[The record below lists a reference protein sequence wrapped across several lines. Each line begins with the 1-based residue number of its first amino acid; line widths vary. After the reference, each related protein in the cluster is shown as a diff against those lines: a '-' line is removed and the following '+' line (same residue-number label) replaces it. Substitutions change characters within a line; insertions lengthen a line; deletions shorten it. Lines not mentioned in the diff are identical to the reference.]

1 MSSIQ
6 AVLFDFDGTLA
17 DTLPLSFKAFRAVF
31 MKYEG
36 KTLTDAEIVQTFGP
50 TEEEIIT
57 ENLSNPA
64 HVDEAVAYYYEV
76 FEKDFQKHIQVSE
89 AIQDL
94 ISKLWDLHKPMV
106 IITGKSRRCLDIC
119 LRNLE
124 LDGFFAATITGDE
137 VERSKPDPEGIFKAV
152 QLLGLSTSDVVFV
165 GDSDADI
172 AAGKSAQVLTI
183 GAHWFD
189 TVQNVEF
196 SVEPDDIYTRPDQL
210 IALVMGQGNGA
221 SE

>member
-1 MSSIQ
+1 MNTIQ

-31 MKYEG
+31 LKYEG
-36 KTLTDAEIVQTFGP
+36 QRLTDAEIVQTFGP
-50 TEEEIIT
+50 TEEEIIA
-57 ENLSNPA
+57 NYLSNPA
-64 HVDEAVAYYYEV
+64 HVDEAVEYYYEV
-76 FEKDFQKHIQVSE
+76 FEQNFQEHVQVSE
-89 AIQDL
+89 AVQDL
-94 ISKLWDLHKPMV
+94 IVKLSDLRLPMV

-119 LRNLE
+119 LRNLK
-124 LDGFFAATITGDE
+124 LDGYFAATITGDE

-152 QLLGLSTSDVVFV
+152 QLLGLRTSDVVFV

-189 TVQNVEF
+189 TVQNAQF
-196 SVEPDDIYTRPDQL
+196 AVEPDYMFTQPDQL
-210 IALVMGQGNGA
+210 ITWIMARNH
-221 SE
+221 

>member
-1 MSSIQ
+1 MNTIQ

-31 MKYEG
+31 LKYDG
-36 KTLTDAEIVQTFGP
+36 QRLTDAEIVQTFGP
-50 TEEEIIT
+50 TEEEIIA
-57 ENLSNPA
+57 NHLSNPA
-64 HVDEAVAYYYEV
+64 HIDEAIEYYYEV
-76 FEKDFQKHIQVSE
+76 FEQDFQEHVQVSE
-89 AIQDL
+89 AVQDL
-94 ISKLWDLHKPMV
+94 IVKLSDLRIPMV

-119 LRNLE
+119 LRNLK
-124 LDGFFAATITGDE
+124 LDGHFVATITGDE

-152 QLLGLSTSDVVFV
+152 QLLGLRTSDVVFV

-189 TVQNVEF
+189 TVQNAQF
-196 SVEPDDIYTRPDQL
+196 AVEPDYMFTRPDQL
-210 IALVMGQGNGA
+210 ITWIMARNH
-221 SE
+221 

>member
-1 MSSIQ
+1 MNTIQ

-31 MKYEG
+31 LKYDG
-36 KTLTDAEIVQTFGP
+36 QRLTDAEIVQTFGP
-50 TEEEIIT
+50 TEEEIIA
-57 ENLSNPA
+57 NHLSNPA
-64 HVDEAVAYYYEV
+64 HIDEAIEYYYEV
-76 FEKDFQKHIQVSE
+76 FEQDFQEHVQVSE
-89 AIQDL
+89 AVQDL
-94 ISKLWDLHKPMV
+94 IVKLSDLRISMV

-119 LRNLE
+119 LRNLK
-124 LDGFFAATITGDE
+124 LDGYFVATITGDE

-152 QLLGLSTSDVVFV
+152 QLLGLRTSDVVFV

-189 TVQNVEF
+189 TVQNAQF
-196 SVEPDDIYTRPDQL
+196 AVEPDYIFTRTDEL
-210 IALVMGQGNGA
+210 ITWIMARNH
-221 SE
+221 

>member
-64 HVDEAVAYYYEV
+64 HVDEAVVYYYEV
-76 FEKDFQKHIQVSE
+76 FEKDFQKHVQVSE

-94 ISKLWDLHKPMV
+94 ISKLRDLYIPMV

-172 AAGKSAQVLTI
+172 AAGKSAEVLTI

-210 IALVMGQGNGA
+210 IALVMGQGK
-221 SE
+221 

>member
-57 ENLSNPA
+57 DNLSNPA

-76 FEKDFQKHIQVSE
+76 FEKDFQKHVQVSE

-94 ISKLWDLHKPMV
+94 IRKLWDLHIPMV

-172 AAGKSAQVLTI
+172 AAGKSAQVFTI

-210 IALVMGQGNGA
+210 IALVMGQGK
-221 SE
+221 

>member
-1 MSSIQ
+1 MNTIQ

-31 MKYEG
+31 LKYEG
-36 KTLTDAEIVQTFGP
+36 QRLTDVEIVQTFGP
-50 TEEEIIT
+50 TEEEIIA
-57 ENLSNPA
+57 NHLSNSA
-64 HVDEAVAYYYEV
+64 HVDEAVEYYYEV
-76 FEKDFQKHIQVSE
+76 FEQDFQEHVQVSE
-89 AIQDL
+89 AVQDL
-94 ISKLWDLHKPMV
+94 IRKLSDLRIPMV

-119 LRNLE
+119 LRNLK
-124 LDGFFAATITGDE
+124 LDGYFAATITGDE

-152 QLLGLSTSDVVFV
+152 QLLGLRTSDVVFV

-189 TVQNVEF
+189 TVQNAQF
-196 SVEPDDIYTRPDQL
+196 AVEPDNIFTRPDQL
-210 IALVMGQGNGA
+210 ITWIMTRNH
-221 SE
+221 

>member
-1 MSSIQ
+1 MNTIQ

-31 MKYEG
+31 LKYEG
-36 KTLTDAEIVQTFGP
+36 KRLTDAEIVQTFGP
-50 TEEEIIT
+50 TEEEIIA
-57 ENLSNPA
+57 NHLSNPA
-64 HVDEAVAYYYEV
+64 HVDEAVEYYYEV
-76 FEKDFQKHIQVSE
+76 FEQDFQEHVQVSE
-89 AIQDL
+89 AVQDL
-94 ISKLWDLHKPMV
+94 IVKLSDLRIPMV

-119 LRNLE
+119 LRNLK
-124 LDGFFAATITGDE
+124 LDGYFAATITGDE

-152 QLLGLSTSDVVFV
+152 QLLGLRTSDVVFV

-189 TVQNVEF
+189 TVQNAQF
-196 SVEPDDIYTRPDQL
+196 AVEPDNIFTRPDQL
-210 IALVMGQGNGA
+210 ITWIMTRNH
-221 SE
+221 

>member
-1 MSSIQ
+1 MNTIQ

-31 MKYEG
+31 LKYEG
-36 KTLTDAEIVQTFGP
+36 QRLTDVEIVQTFGP
-50 TEEEIIT
+50 TEEEIIA
-57 ENLSNPA
+57 NHLSNSA
-64 HVDEAVAYYYEV
+64 HVDEAVEYYYEV
-76 FEKDFQKHIQVSE
+76 FEQDFQEHVQVSE
-89 AIQDL
+89 AVQDL
-94 ISKLWDLHKPMV
+94 IVKLSDLRIPMV

-119 LRNLE
+119 LRNLK
-124 LDGFFAATITGDE
+124 LDGYFAATITGDE

-152 QLLGLSTSDVVFV
+152 QLLGLRTSDVVFV

-189 TVQNVEF
+189 TVQNAQF
-196 SVEPDDIYTRPDQL
+196 AVEPDNIFTRPDQL
-210 IALVMGQGNGA
+210 ITWIMTRNH
-221 SE
+221 

>member
-1 MSSIQ
+1 MNTIQ

-31 MKYEG
+31 LKYEG
-36 KTLTDAEIVQTFGP
+36 QRLTDVEIVQTFGP
-50 TEEEIIT
+50 TEEEIIA
-57 ENLSNPA
+57 NHLSNSA
-64 HVDEAVAYYYEV
+64 HVDEAVEYYYEV
-76 FEKDFQKHIQVSE
+76 FEQDFQKHVQVSE
-89 AIQDL
+89 AVQDL
-94 ISKLWDLHKPMV
+94 IVKLSDLRIPMV

-119 LRNLE
+119 LRNLK
-124 LDGFFAATITGDE
+124 LDGYFAATITGDE

-152 QLLGLSTSDVVFV
+152 QLLGLRTSDVVFV

-189 TVQNVEF
+189 TVQNAQF
-196 SVEPDDIYTRPDQL
+196 AVEPDNIFTRPDQL
-210 IALVMGQGNGA
+210 ITWIMTRNH
-221 SE
+221 